1 MTTITLD
8 ALDAVELAE
17 TLEYLLERIC
27 YLTTT
32 IENPLLQ
39 PAGLHDIEDLRSDID
54 RLIQRLRQSKQS
66 P

>member
-8 ALDAVELAE
+8 VLDAVELAE

-32 IENPLLQ
+32 IENPLCCGFLKSRTVDHRN
-39 PAGLHDIEDLRSDID
+39 PAVG
-54 RLIQRLRQSKQS
+54 
-66 P
+66 